1 MAPDAA
7 PQPGSDQDRELVT
20 DDASLPFFDHPR
32 FQQIYKEWLERGRIL
47 DDLGSIICTRTY
59 EIRDV
64 ATLRAVLDDAC
75 VVYDVAT
82 GKTSASAFL
91 GKLEKVATP
100 SVFYGVML
108 DLSEFLA
115 TRVDGFKRLVSEYRE
130 TIKSSRS

>member
-1 MAPDAA
+1 MAPGTA
-7 PQPGSDQDRELVT
+7 PQPGSDQNPELLA
-20 DDASLPFFDHPR
+20 DDTSLPFFDHPR

-47 DDLGSIICTRTY
+47 DNLGSIICTRSY

-82 GKTSASAFL
+82 GKTSASVFL
-91 GKLEKVATP
+91 SKLEKVATP

-115 TRVDGFKRLVSEYRE
+115 VRVDRFKRLVSEYRE
-130 TIKSSRS
+130 KIQSSRS